1 MLPTVSVFMGSS
13 LDGCIARPDG
23 SLDWL
28 ERFNDPA
35 LGDYGY
41 GALLETVDALVLG
54 RSTWDTVAAFPEWP
68 FGERRVLVFT
78 HRPLETTRP
87 KVAPAQGALRPQLES
102 MAASGVRHVL
112 LDGGA
117 LVRQGLEEGV
127 VDRLTL
133 SLVPLVLGS
142 GRRLFL
148 DGLPTTSLGLDGV
161 QHWSNG
167 MVQLRYRRASQ

>member
-23 SLDWL
+23 GLDWL
-28 ERFNDPA
+28 DRFNDPA

-41 GALLETVDALVLG
+41 GALLGSVDALVVG

-68 FGERRVLVFT
+68 FGERRVVVFT
-78 HRPLETTRP
+78 HRPLTTTREAVS
-87 KVAPAQGALRPQLES
+87 VAHGALRPQLES
-102 MAASGVRHVL
+102 LARSGTRHVL

-117 LVRQGLEEGV
+117 LVRQGLAEGV
-127 VDRLTL
+127 VDHLTL
-133 SLVPLVLGS
+133 SVVPLLLGS
-142 GRRLFL
+142 GRRLFQ
-148 DGLPTTSLGLDGV
+148 DGLPSTSLALDGV

-167 MVQLRYRRASQ
+167 LVQLRYRRASQ

>member
-13 LDGCIARPDG
+13 LDGCIAGPEG
-23 SLDWL
+23 GLEWL

-35 LGDYGY
+35 LGDFGY
-41 GALLETVDALVLG
+41 GALLETVDALVVG

-68 FGERRVLVFT
+68 FGERRVVVFT
-78 HRPLETTRP
+78 HRPLDTTRP
-87 KVAPAQGALRPQLES
+87 KVQAAQGALRPQLES
-102 MAASGVRHVL
+102 LAASGVRHVL

-117 LVRQGLEEGV
+117 LVRQGLEERV
-127 VDRLTL
+127 VDTLTL
-133 SLVPLVLGS
+133 SLVPLVLGR

-148 DGLPTTSLGLDGV
+148 DGLPMTLLALEGV

-167 MVQLRYRRASQ
+167 LVQLRYRRASQ